1 MGTETNEV
9 QYLGVGL
16 PIDQNEVGTYVAV
29 TVARPI
35 TGERVIVE
43 PTRERSVLC
52 QLLNDCSKGFEEG
65 VAVSGSH
72 LSLEVLLEAG
82 ASPNR
87 PHSDRPSGQQRC

>member
-1 MGTETNEV
+1 
-9 QYLGVGL
+9 
-16 PIDQNEVGTYVAV
+16 
-29 TVARPI
+29 
-35 TGERVIVE
+35 
-43 PTRERSVLC
+43 
-52 QLLNDCSKGFEEG
+52 